1 MGSGFLRIFRRLGRE
16 ESGFSLIEVMIILV
30 IISVLAAIALPAF
43 LNQQYKG
50 QDAQAKSNVR
60 NALSLIEHCYELE
73 QDYTLCDE
81 PEDFSASGIRVTPAA
96 PARTEVQATG
106 SATGFVLL
114 GRSRSDNT
122 FEIVKS
128 DGIVTHDCD
137 TAGTGGCPGA
147 GPSGLSNWTD
157 QGIAESPAGDPA
169 QSPAGDPAESPAGEP
184 GNTGNGNGNGNSNSN
199 CNSDAEAEGGRRK
212 AEGGGLETIEIPEED
227 MEPKE
232 GE

>member
-1 MGSGFLRIFRRLGRE
+1 MGSGFRISRRLARDQ
-16 ESGFSLIEVMIILV
+16 SGFSLIEVVIILV
-30 IISVLAAIALPAF
+30 IISILTGIALPAF
-43 LNQQYKG
+43 LNQRSKG
-50 QDAQAKSNVR
+50 HDAQAKANVR

-73 QDYTLCDE
+73 QEYTACDE
-81 PEDFSASGIRVTPAA
+81 PEDFSASGIRVTAVA

-147 GPSGLSNWTD
+147 GSSGLSNWTD
-157 QGIAESPAGDPA
+157 QGGPESASGGDAG
-169 QSPAGDPAESPAGEP
+169 AGG
-184 GNTGNGNGNGNSNSN
+184 TGTGTGTGTGADTDTSSGT
-199 CNSDAEAEGGRRK
+199 DK
-212 AEGGGLETIEIPEED
+212 D
-227 MEPKE
+227 KKDKKDK
-232 GE
+232 

>member
-1 MGSGFLRIFRRLGRE
+1 MGSDFRLSRRLLHE
-16 ESGFSLIEVMIILV
+16 ESGFSLIEVAIILV
-30 IISVLAAIALPAF
+30 IISILAAIALPAF

-50 QDAQAKSNVR
+50 QDAQAKANVR

-73 QDYTLCDE
+73 QDYTLCDD

-128 DGIVTHDCD
+128 NGIITHDCD
-137 TAGTGGCPGA
+137 TAGTGGCPGV
-147 GPSGLSNWTD
+147 GSSGLSNWTA
-157 QGIAESPAGDPA
+157 QGGPESASGGDAVTRASEAAPAPGAAPTRA
-169 QSPAGDPAESPAGEP
+169 RRTGRTGEA
-184 GNTGNGNGNGNSNSN
+184 S
-199 CNSDAEAEGGRRK
+199 RRRPR
-212 AEGGGLETIEIPEED
+212 TRS
-227 MEPKE
+227 
-232 GE
+232 

>member
-1 MGSGFLRIFRRLGRE
+1 MAREFLRSSRLVHD
-16 ESGFSLIEVMIILV
+16 ESGFSLIEVVLILV
-30 IISVLAAIALPAF
+30 IVMILAAIALPAF

-50 QDAQAKSNVR
+50 QDAQAKANVR
-60 NALSLIEHCYELE
+60 NALSLIEQCYELE
-73 QDYTLCDE
+73 QDYTLCDD

-128 DGIVTHDCD
+128 NGIITHDCD

-147 GPSGLSNWTD
+147 GSSGLSNWTD
-157 QGIAESPAGDPA
+157 QGGPESASGGDAGTAGD
-169 QSPAGDPAESPAGEP
+169 G
-184 GNTGNGNGNGNSNSN
+184 TGTDSGK
-199 CNSDAEAEGGRRK
+199 DK
-212 AEGGGLETIEIPEED
+212 KD
-227 MEPKE
+227 KKDK
-232 GE
+232 